1 MFFVLQH
8 EKYKKY
14 GKLTEKSPEA
24 SNEEENVIKNAK
36 ICAIQMGDG
45 KTEYSG
51 WDGMR
56 SLLVFVILLN
66 REYFS
71 SNFSF
76 LLE

>member
-1 MFFVLQH
+1 M
-8 EKYKKY
+8 KNKKY

-51 WDGMR
+51 WDENEISSG
-56 SLLVFVILLN
+56 VCYFVDSGI
-66 REYFS
+66 F
-71 SNFSF
+71 F
-76 LLE
+76 